1 MGLNT
6 VTHASEQN
14 PPAILITGASSGIGE
29 ACALELDEQGFRIFA
44 AVRSETTAERLRES
58 SSERLTPVILDVTDA
73 PSIAAAAELVRD
85 TVGEAGLAGL
95 VNNAGIAIVGP
106 LELLPLDALR
116 RQFEVN
122 VIGQIAVTQA
132 MMPLLRTAKG
142 RIVNV
147 SSINGAISPPYFGPY
162 ASSKFAIEAL
172 SDALRGEL
180 RQWGIHVSVV
190 APGPVRTPIWGKT
203 LSTSDQLSESVSQ
216 ESLELYKTHID
227 VVDRLPNKVL
237 KEAMPMQWVVDAIVH
252 ALTAQRPKIRYYIT
266 WRTRLTFRAFR
277 MVPDV
282 IRDWVVRREMG
293 I

>member
-1 MGLNT
+1 M
-6 VTHASEQN
+6 THVSKEN
-14 PPAILITGASSGIGE
+14 PPAILITGASTGIGE
-29 ACALELDEQGFRIFA
+29 ACALELDRQGFRVFA
-44 AVRSETTAERLRES
+44 AVRSETAAERLQES
-58 SSERLTPVILDVTDA
+58 SSQRLKPVIFDVTDA
-73 PSIAAAAELVRD
+73 PSIAAATEVVRD

-95 VNNAGIAIVGP
+95 VNNAGIAVVGP
-106 LELLPLDALR
+106 LELLPVYALR
-116 RQFEVN
+116 YQFEVN

-132 MMPLLRTAKG
+132 MIPLLRTAKG

-147 SSINGAISPPYFGPY
+147 SSINGAIAPPYFGPY

-180 RQWGIHVSVV
+180 RRWGIRVSVV
-190 APGPVRTPIWGKT
+190 APGPVKTPIWGKT
-203 LSTSDQLSESVSQ
+203 RSTTDQLSESVSPQ
-216 ESLELYKTHID
+216 SLELYKTHID

-237 KEAMPMQWVVDAIVH
+237 EGAMPMQRVVDAIVH